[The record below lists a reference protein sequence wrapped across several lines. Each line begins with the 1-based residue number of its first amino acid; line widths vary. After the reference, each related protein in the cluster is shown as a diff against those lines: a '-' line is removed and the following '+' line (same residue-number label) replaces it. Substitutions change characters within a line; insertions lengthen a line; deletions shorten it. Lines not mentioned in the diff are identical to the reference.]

1 MNVLA
6 IGYGNRLRGDD
17 GVGPLV
23 VERVG
28 RLFSSRR
35 EKLVRT
41 LAVQQLTPELAA
53 EIAQSDVVWFVDAWA
68 NGRGLMVR
76 KVAVDPS
83 IPCLEHGWS
92 PGILLY
98 LAKSLYGAEPIAYH
112 LLIPATQFDY
122 GETFSELACSGV
134 KWGIRAIAAS
144 VEEDVYSHA

>member
-28 RLFSSRR
+28 RLFSSKR

-53 EIAQSDVVWFVDAWA
+53 DIAHSDVVWFVDAWA
-68 NGRGLMVR
+68 NGRGLMIR
-76 KVAVDPS
+76 KVSVPTS
-83 IPCLEHGWS
+83 NPPLIHEWS
-92 PGILLY
+92 PSILLY
-98 LAKSLYGAEPIAYH
+98 LAKSLYGAEPIADR
-112 LLIPATQFDY
+112 LPISATQFDY

-144 VEEDVYSHA
+144 VEEDVYGHA